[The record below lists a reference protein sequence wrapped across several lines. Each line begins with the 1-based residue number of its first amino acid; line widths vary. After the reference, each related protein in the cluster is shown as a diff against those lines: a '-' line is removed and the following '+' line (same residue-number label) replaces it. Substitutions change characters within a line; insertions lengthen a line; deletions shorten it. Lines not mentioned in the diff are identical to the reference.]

1 MTTIGL
7 DKSKLSLFK
16 KTKADLLK
24 NLKPQTSQII
34 REKKFIENII
44 KKIEKTSGSHL
55 SAVCAGSFGKGTNL
69 KDTKDFDIFV
79 LYPPSLSKEKFIE
92 EGLSLGQKIFK
103 GYFWEKAYSQHPYI
117 RGVIDNKKVEIIPSY
132 KIEPNEKII
141 SAVDRTNLHLIYVLK
156 NMSSFQKDETRLLKY
171 FLKKINCYGA
181 DTEISGFSGYLSE
194 LLILYYGDFKNVLEN
209 VSNWNHKVKISLE
222 KKDINFA
229 RFSEPLIVIDPTDET
244 RNVASAVSLKQLSL
258 FIAAAR
264 VFLENPTIDFFKE
277 KTIKKMTYHQLIG
290 RLESY
295 PIAIVKFKVKDL
307 LKETVWSKVK
317 SFSKKL
323 IVHLEFSDVDVLKYD
338 IYHQEG
344 QDTCYLFLFVNVL
357 HLPFFK
363 KIIGPIVSDYKSSQ
377 NYISN
382 NRSILGPYI
391 KDDRWY
397 AIRKRDKTS
406 VRQIISDFVDNF
418 DLKSFVYTEN
428 EINSLFLEDDYLADF
443 LSDFFLPTEKFLL

>member
-1 MTTIGL
+1 MTSIGL
-7 DKSKLSLFK
+7 DKSKISTFK
-16 KTKADLLK
+16 KTKTEILK
-24 NLKPQTSQII
+24 KIKPQTLQIVK
-34 REKKFIENII
+34 EKKFIDNII
-44 KKIEKTSGSHL
+44 KKIEKTPGSHL

-69 KDTKDFDIFV
+69 KDTKDFDIFI
-79 LYPPSLSKEKFIE
+79 LYPPSLSKERFVE

-132 KIEPNEKII
+132 KIEPNQKII
-141 SAVDRTNLHLIYVLK
+141 SAVDRTNLHLIYILK

-171 FLKKINCYGA
+171 FLKKIDCYGA
-181 DTEISGFSGYLSE
+181 DTSVSGFSGYLCE
-194 LLILYYGDFKNVLEN
+194 LLILYYGDFKTVLEKF
-209 VSNWNHKVKISLE
+209 SNWDHKIKISLE
-222 KKDINFA
+222 KEDVNFA
-229 RFSEPLIVIDPTDET
+229 RFSETLVVIDPTDDT

-258 FIAAAR
+258 FIAASR
-264 VFLENPTIDFFKE
+264 VFIENPTIDFFKD
-277 KTIKKMTYHQLIG
+277 KSIKKMTYHQLIG

-295 PIAIVKFKVKDL
+295 PIAIVKFKVEDL

-317 SFSKKL
+317 SFTKKL
-323 IVHLEFSDVDVLKYD
+323 IVHLEFSDVDVLKYE

-344 QDTCYLFLFVNVL
+344 QDSCYLILFLNVL

-363 KIIGPIVSDYKSSQ
+363 KIVGPLVSDYKSSQ

-391 KDDRWY
+391 KEDRWF

-406 VRQIISDFVDNF
+406 VKQIIFDFLENF
-418 DLKSFVYTEN
+418 DLKSAIYTEN

-443 LSDFFLPTEKFLL
+443 LSDFFITKEKFLL